1 MNRTN
6 LLTRL
11 LGIDHAVLLAPMAG
25 VSGGALARAV
35 SRSGGLGLIGGGYG
49 DAVWLEEQLALC
61 IGQRF
66 GVGFITWALHR
77 QPDLLTLALS
87 RGAQAI
93 MLSFGDIAPFAG
105 PIRDAGSVLIAQVQ
119 TVGQA
124 RNAVAA
130 GAQIIVAQGGEAGG
144 HGGLRGTLA
153 LVPAVVDAV
162 SPVPVVAAGGIADG
176 RGFAAALMLG
186 ATGVLCGTAFYTAT
200 ESMADRQAKQRV
212 LEASGDD
219 TVKSDVFD
227 LVRGLVWPEGPWGL
241 RSLRN
246 EFSQR
251 WAKDLPGLR
260 SVLDAEQRRYGISLE
275 QGDFDT
281 AAVIAGEAVD
291 LVHAISPAADI
302 LFSLVDRCREAFACV
317 TCSHNLQPD

>member
-1 MNRTN
+1 MNRAN
-6 LLTRL
+6 PLTLL
-11 LGIDHAVLLAPMAG
+11 LGIDHPVLLAPMAG

-35 SRSGGLGLIGGGYG
+35 SRAGGFGLIGGGYG
-49 DAVWLEEQLALC
+49 DAGWLEEQLALC
-61 IGQRF
+61 TGERF
-66 GVGFITWALHR
+66 GVGFITWALQR
-77 QPDLLTLALS
+77 QPELLALALS

-93 MLSFGDIAPFAG
+93 MLSFGDIVHFAD
-105 PIRDAGSVLIAQVQ
+105 PIRDAGAVLVAQVQ

-144 HGGLRGTLA
+144 HGGLRGAMA

-176 RGFAAALMLG
+176 RGLAAALMLG
-186 ATGVLCGTAFYTAT
+186 ATGVLCGTVFYTAI
-200 ESMADRQAKQRV
+200 ESIADPRAKQRV

-227 LVRGLVWPEGPWGL
+227 LVRGIDWPEGPWGL

-246 EFSQR
+246 GFSLR
-251 WAKDLPGLR
+251 WENNLPGLR
-260 SVLDAEQRRYGISLE
+260 SVLDDEQRRYGISRE

-291 LVHAISPAADI
+291 LVHAIAPAAEI
-302 LFSLVDRCREAFACV
+302 LLSLVDRCREAFA
-317 TCSHNLQPD
+317 SAP

>member
-1 MNRTN
+1 MTNRAN
-6 LLTRL
+6 PLTRL
-11 LGIDHAVLLAPMAG
+11 LGIDHPVLLAPMAG
-25 VSGGALARAV
+25 VSGGALALAV
-35 SRSGGLGLIGGGYG
+35 SRAGGLGLIGGGYG
-49 DAVWLEEQLALC
+49 DAGWLDEQLALC
-61 IGQRF
+61 TGERF
-66 GVGFITWALHR
+66 GVGFITWALQR

-87 RGAQAI
+87 GGAQSI

-105 PIRDAGSVLIAQVQ
+105 PIRDAGAVLIAQVQ
-119 TVGQA
+119 TVEQA
-124 RNAVAA
+124 RNAVTA

-144 HGGLRGTLA
+144 HGGLRGTMA

-176 RGFAAALMLG
+176 RGLAAALMLG

-200 ESMADRQAKQRV
+200 ESIADHRAKLRV
-212 LEASGDD
+212 LAASGDD
-219 TVKSDVFD
+219 TVKSEVFD
-227 LVRGLVWPEGPWGL
+227 LVRGLDWPGGPWGL

-251 WAKDLPGLR
+251 WGNDLPGLL
-260 SVLDAEQRRYGISLE
+260 SVLDEEQRRYVISRE

-291 LVHAISPAADI
+291 LVHAIAPAADI
-302 LFSLVDRCREAFACV
+302 LLSLVDRCREAFACA
-317 TCSHNLQPD
+317 P

>member
-1 MNRTN
+1 MAMHRVNP
-6 LLTRL
+6 LTLL
-11 LGIDHAVLLAPMAG
+11 LGIEHPVLLAPMAG

-35 SRSGGLGLIGGGYG
+35 SLAGGLGLIGGGYG
-49 DAVWLEEQLALC
+49 DAAWLEEQFALC
-61 IGQRF
+61 TGARF
-66 GVGFITWALHR
+66 GVGFITWALQR
-77 QPDLLTLALS
+77 QPDLLTLALGK
-87 RGAQAI
+87 GAQAI

-105 PIRDAGSVLIAQVQ
+105 QVREAGAVLIAQVQ

-124 RNAVAA
+124 RRAVAA

-144 HGGLRGTLA
+144 HGGLRGTIA

-176 RGFAAALMLG
+176 RGLAAALMLG
-186 ATGVLCGTAFYTAT
+186 ATGVLCGTAFYTAL
-200 ESMADRQAKQRV
+200 ESIADPRAKQLV

-219 TVKSDVFD
+219 TVKSEVFD
-227 LVRGLVWPEGPWGL
+227 LVRGLDWPEGPWGL

-246 EFSQR
+246 GFSQR
-251 WAKDLPGLR
+251 WANDLPGLQ
-260 SVLDAEQRRYGISLE
+260 SVLDEERRRYDTSRE

-291 LVHAISPAADI
+291 LVYAIAPAADI
-302 LFSLVDRCREAFACV
+302 LLSLVDRCREAFAYA
-317 TCSHNLQPD
+317 P